1 MFGRVSFSHGRGL
14 AAITGATDGGQGML
28 LRGGVIILT
37 GALLSGCAN
46 NPPIA
51 SSFAPPAQAAEVDRD
66 PSKKTLASKVLSAIA
81 LERVTGRKPDPARL
95 TELN

>member
-1 MFGRVSFSHGRGL
+1 MLPRAVLDILRCAILLCALIGMAGWL
-14 AAITGATDGGQGML
+14 A
-28 LRGGVIILT
+28 
-37 GALLSGCAN
+37 GCAN
-46 NPPIA
+46 NPQI
-51 SSFAPPAQAAEVDRD
+51 STGFAPPAQATEADSD

>member
-1 MFGRVSFSHGRGL
+1 MPWQGAIAIL
-14 AAITGATDGGQGML
+14 A
-28 LRGGVIILT
+28 
-37 GALLSGCAN
+37 GALLAGCAN
-46 NPPIA
+46 SQPSA
-51 SSFAPPAQAAEVDRD
+51 SSLVTPAQAAEPERD

>member
-1 MFGRVSFSHGRGL
+1 MPLRAGVVVVAGVLCGGL
-14 AAITGATDGGQGML
+14 G
-28 LRGGVIILT
+28 
-37 GALLSGCAN
+37 GCAN
-46 NPPIA
+46 TAPL
-51 SSFAPPAQAAEVDRD
+51 SSGFAPTAQAAEADRD

>member
-1 MFGRVSFSHGRGL
+1 
-14 AAITGATDGGQGML
+14 ML
-28 LRGGVIILT
+28 RR
-37 GALLSGCAN
+37 GALVLFAGTLLAGCAN
-46 NPPIA
+46 NQPISA
-51 SSFAPPAQAAEVDRD
+51 GFSAPAQAAEPDRD

>member
-1 MFGRVSFSHGRGL
+1 
-14 AAITGATDGGQGML
+14 ML
-28 LRGGVIILT
+28 LRGAILILAGV
-37 GALLSGCAN
+37 LLAGCAN
-46 NPPIA
+46 NQPL
-51 SSFAPPAQAAEVDRD
+51 STGFAAPAQAAEAERD

>member
-1 MFGRVSFSHGRGL
+1 
-14 AAITGATDGGQGML
+14 ML
-28 LRGGVIILT
+28 LRAVLIILRSAILRSAILRCAILPCVLA
-37 GALLSGCAN
+37 GSAGLLAGCAN
-46 NPPIA
+46 NPAI
-51 SSFAPPAQAAEVDRD
+51 STGFAPPAQATEADRD